1 MRKIKQYLNSPLGIF
16 MILIILMNM
25 VSGVYS
31 NPLEWLITRLM
42 MLPGI
47 IIGLSVHEWAHGF
60 VSHRL
65 GDPTPEMQGR
75 LTINP
80 SAHIDPI
87 GFLALLLCGF
97 GWGIPVQID
106 PRYYK
111 RRRLGEMM
119 VAFAGVVMNL
129 VTAAVFMFIVKGIFI
144 ASASFAVSRL
154 GSVIIEILLYIV
166 QINVVLMAFNLL
178 PIPPLDGFNIVTQI
192 FGLKKYDWWYM
203 LYRYGFF
210 ILLICI
216 FFNITDLLLTWPIN
230 TVYSLLLRI
239 LYL

>member
-129 VTAAVFMFIVKGIFI
+129 ITAAVFMFIVKGIFI